1 MSKKTFRFISPKIQN
16 EIVQIMALDI
26 LEKVKENVKKA
37 KKFSI
42 LLGVWSFQLTKK
54 KLMS

>member
-42 LLGVWSFQLTKK
+42 LLGV
-54 KLMS
+54 